1 MTEQKQPRSPFD
13 RANTEIAEGLPDDFV
28 ARALTPRKRR
38 MIDGYVRT
46 GTYVGAAEAS
56 GYSQATCKKYI
67 ENDKAVR
74 KAIGEM
80 VDQAALISGVTL
92 ERVLQEYARL
102 AFSDV
107 GEIADLLKF
116 DDDPDAA
123 LELLADLPADI
134 TAAISEISFSRK
146 HETTNDDKEFV
157 TGAFKVKFYDK
168 KSALTDLG
176 RMLSLFND
184 KLTIEDKSG
193 FGDRL
198 ERALQKLEAATDGE
212 TDT

>member
-1 MTEQKQPRSPFD
+1 MTEQQQTRSPFD

-46 GTYVGAAEAS
+46 GTYTGASEAS
-56 GYSQATCKKYI
+56 GYTHATCKKYI
-67 ENDKAVR
+67 ETDPAVR

-116 DDDPDAA
+116 DDDPDVA

-146 HETTNDDKEFV
+146 SEDYGDCKHFV

-193 FGDRL
+193 SGIDWSARS
-198 ERALQKLEAATDGE
+198 RSSKL
-212 TDT
+212 